1 VSRRRSEWCRRGLHR
16 LEGENLA
23 MSSTLNTRY
32 CRACAYARKQE
43 RKGFD
48 GSAPLPPR
56 KVKKAVTLCERCGRT
71 MKGKRH
77 CLPCYLQVTGE
88 AAAAKA
94 AAVAA
99 RRSERNKARK
109 HAAYAVQ
116 QATRQKLALVLSAAY
131 RSESDRTRHHDPTD
145 DLFYLSAACVDC
157 GKPIL
162 APPRCYGCA
171 TGRPRTAAL
180 LAPVVAVS

>member
-1 VSRRRSEWCRRGLHR
+1 MSRRKQAFCRRGLHR

-48 GSAPLPPR
+48 GTAPLPPR
-56 KVKKAVTLCERCGRT
+56 KVQKAATLCERCGRI
-71 MKGKRH
+71 MQGKRH
-77 CLPCYLQVTGE
+77 CLPCHLHVTGE
-88 AAAAKA
+88 EARAKA
-94 AAVAA
+94 AAVAS

-109 HAAYAVQ
+109 HAAYVVQ
-116 QATRQKLALVLSAAY
+116 QSTRQKLAIVLKAAY
-131 RSESDRTRHHDPTD
+131 RSEADRTRHHDPTD
-145 DLFYLSAACVDC
+145 DLFYLSTACVDC

-162 APPRCYGCA
+162 APSRCYSCA
-171 TGRPRTAAL
+171 TQRPRTAPV
-180 LAPVVAVS
+180 LAPVVAL